1 MRFIPILCSALMV
14 KAIHLG
20 TKTKTRRTKGLE
32 NVPKNAVFLGCR
44 ESKEK
49 GIGFYFSD
57 GTNGNKQGFYP
68 GLNEDLYCPYGQVG
82 DILWVRESFFHSYYD
97 ENDQCYIYKADL
109 KPVGT
114 TLFKW
119 KPSIHMPKKAA
130 RIFLQIKSITVERLQ
145 DISEADARLEGV
157 MYYYDEYLERN
168 KFFDYVIH
176 SAFIKEEPKKEFR
189 FYPWDCAV
197 ESFNSLWKQINGFD
211 SFNSNP
217 WVWVIEFEK
226 VEKPENFI

>member
-1 MRFIPILCSALMV
+1 MKFIPILYSTPMV
-14 KAIHLG
+14 QAIHLC

-57 GTNGNKQGFYP
+57 GTNGNMQGFYPP

-109 KPVGT
+109 KPVGA

-130 RIFLQIKSITVERLQ
+130 RIFLQIKSVTIERLQ
-145 DISEADARLEGV
+145 DITEADARSEGV
-157 MYYYDEYLERN
+157 INLLPNWKSYDNAQPYC
-168 KFFDYVIH
+168 YTAIG
-176 SAFIKEEPKKEFR
+176 SFIT
-189 FYPWDCAV
+189 
-197 ESFNSLWKQINGFD
+197 LWKSINGVD
-211 SFNSNP
+211 SWELNP